1 VNLSEVVAR
10 LADRGMPE
18 GDIRQTV
25 GFLHARIIPF
35 EERIAYRAGLLRRT
49 TKGKHLSLAD
59 RACLAT
65 AALLGVPAITADREW
80 AHLKVGV
87 EIRVI
92 R

>member
-10 LADRGMPE
+10 LAERGMPE

-25 GFLHARIIPF
+25 ELLHARIIPF
-35 EERIAYRAGLLRRT
+35 EERTAYRAGLLRRA

-65 AALLGVPAITADREW
+65 AGLLGLPVVTADREW
-80 AHLKVGV
+80 AHLKLGV